1 MDSQVNASVVI
12 STNMSHYIRQT
23 LQEANERLFS
33 VRNISLRLLKDCPE
47 NIPILVEWMYE
58 EWRHYDDS
66 LTREKL
72 STSFNNR
79 LNDDKMPFT
88 LVAERNSQPIG
99 MIALKETG
107 EPEFSSHYGSFPWLG
122 SLHVLPEERNRG
134 LGQTLVSVLNSI
146 AVRLGHQKIL
156 FYTSNPNNVA
166 WYLKRGAHVIDK
178 QIFRGHPITIMAF
191 DHLLSIS

>member
-58 EWRHYDDS
+58 EWRHYDAT

-72 STSFNNR
+72 SASFNNR

-88 LVAERNSQPIG
+88 IVAERNAQPIG

-107 EPEFSSHYGSFPWLG
+107 EPEFSSHYGTSPWLG
-122 SLHVLPEERNRG
+122 SLHVLPEERNQG
-134 LGQTLVSVLNSI
+134 IGQTLVRVLNSI
-146 AVRLGHQKIL
+146 AVRLGHQKVL
-156 FYTSNPNNVA
+156 VYTSNPNNVT